1 MEINQLR
8 EAVTEQKLKNVDL
21 ITQNKQ
27 LQTQTKQLER
37 RIKQLQKSLKVQLHY
52 KDVLQIVSAILLSS
66 HDIRVCND
74 HYCKHCFH
82 VKDMVRRNNACFA

>member
-27 LQTQTKQLER
+27 LRTQTKQLER

-52 KDVLQIVSAILLSS
+52 KDLLQIVSAVLLSS
-66 HDIRVCND
+66 RVCND

-82 VKDMVRRNNACFA
+82 VKNMVCRNNTRFV